1 MIALVGGQP
10 MPNLIPIRHYRP
22 DSVLLIYT
30 ERTQNVYE
38 RLKSTLQPATT
49 VHGLETDS
57 YRIVSIITSIQ
68 EWLDQ
73 ADIQEDNEITFNFTG
88 GTKAMAFA
96 AYSVAQ
102 QRKLPFIYLE
112 SERKKSRVY
121 SYAWNE
127 QKPVP
132 LNESGEI
139 IAPEITLHDFLN
151 VHLGPENQNWKE
163 IGAGRQ
169 EGSPFEEALANT
181 LRSQGYEVMV
191 GIQALGQVDLDVVVR
206 MDNQFGIIEAK
217 SGKNGR
223 KLDGIKQLNNASRQL
238 GTYTKPFY
246 AITVDSNP
254 SHQAIVDASQI
265 QVVSL
270 SDYVPGKTTL
280 SEKSKNKL
288 IAMMEET
295 LKG

>member
-1 MIALVGGQP
+1 MTTTMIALVGGQP

-73 ADIQEDNEITFNFTG
+73 ADIQEDNEITFNLTG

-102 QRKLPFIYLE
+102 QRKFPFIYLE

-121 SYAWNE
+121 SYAWNG
-127 QKPVP
+127 QQSVS
-132 LNESGEI
+132 LNEAGEI
-139 IAPEITLHDFLN
+139 IAPEITLRDFFECPSRPRKPKL
-151 VHLGPENQNWKE
+151 ERNW
-163 IGAGRQ
+163 
-169 EGSPFEEALANT
+169 
-181 LRSQGYEVMV
+181 
-191 GIQALGQVDLDVVVR
+191 
-206 MDNQFGIIEAK
+206 
-217 SGKNGR
+217 GR
-223 KLDGIKQLNNASRQL
+223 KTRR
-238 GTYTKPFY
+238 KP
-246 AITVDSNP
+246 I
-254 SHQAIVDASQI
+254 
-265 QVVSL
+265 
-270 SDYVPGKTTL
+270 
-280 SEKSKNKL
+280 
-288 IAMMEET
+288 
-295 LKG
+295 